1 MKLDS
6 IVYDYGSLQ
15 ESIAKALNDESP
27 SFKAIYPSD
36 TATSLVNLFA
46 SYGAMVNYQI
56 VSAMANCYTDTAY
69 SEAGIYQLAETLGN
83 RLHGNISS
91 EIHVSIERL
100 NLKGMQNV
108 IIPAGS
114 KFVVGD
120 LNFFNPDA
128 VIFPLSGDIAHNILL
143 IQGTLQTAEYVT
155 SGISNERFYFC
166 DNFKCNTNRVKVFI
180 EDEEWETTDT
190 FLPYVITDESTENET
205 KMVVLKTDPDGRT
218 YIKFGNNTN
227 GIIPS
232 SGSKVKIEYIENEG
246 ANGNLNNTDVNIIL
260 NTPIFYTTQ
269 QNEKIKL
276 EVSVEAVT
284 TASGGFDT
292 QSLDVLRES
301 SPYVF
306 GSGQRAIRR
315 NDYKAMLLNKCG
327 YLTCNVWGEYEE
339 AIINGGYDKI
349 MMNMVYYTGIKS
361 IQQYTAQP
369 METIDI
375 SLDHILVDSSKE
387 YFDIYGNLENAR
399 GFFGSYIIELSS
411 YTIDN
416 TPISVKYRDVYG
428 TGILTCDPSIN
439 INLNNFENDIY
450 PINDWT
456 KDDYVWLNESDNE
469 YYNGNDEITTFNGDN
484 KYQINTN
491 QDEYKNP
498 EDSHYVAEQDPKS
511 LILEDVEYKSSGK
524 RSNQNVVVSFD
535 TPFQIRIDYANP
547 VAISAF
553 SFKRPDDTIDYRRF
567 PHKFAIYATKSN
579 VFTPNLSEYDETMYS
594 NIKNNAKWVKLTGIQ
609 TIDNEL
615 DEQYPYSDWITTNL
629 YNPDTSS
636 VVEEKINIKTYDSE
650 DYPEGQKIPQG
661 DPNYEEGYYKYK
673 LVEITGITSDYSW
686 MVNLN
691 GETLSAT
698 DYTIMPSTT
707 IEGTTYIKFNTST
720 ISTRIYE
727 ALNDEANTVLMVNGT
742 VNDWNKYKHYV
753 IEVYE
758 LHDSSLPYRLRN
770 QVAISQIKAFYKDRT
785 STINY
790 TNGNFIT
797 LKIPITL
804 DSTNNRRLC
813 LPENMA
819 FYEYYIEASGIN
831 QDNGYETGDVL
842 TYQITGDDGNSY
854 TFELTVT
861 NVGKGTF
868 ESMLKIND
876 NVATPTLRGKASI
889 EVNEAD
895 FTSVKPDLTKPGA
908 KITIE
913 SIPTLKMTG
922 TYTGNYYSNSD
933 IQAADL
939 PTINKYNHFT
949 TYLEFK
955 QPRIKNISIEI
966 TLEYENVST
975 YQTVKAD
982 VVKAVHSLF
991 DLKPFSIGKTLN
1003 ISDIWK
1009 VINEVT
1015 GVKRFIVTN
1024 PTNNIDCLPYEL
1036 INLPMENLI
1045 INDTINSEY
1054 K

>member
-6 IVYDYGSLQ
+6 IVYDYSSLQ
-15 ESIAKALNDESP
+15 TSIAKALNDESP

-46 SYGAMVNYQI
+46 SYGAMLNYQL

-100 NLKGMQNV
+100 NLTGMQNV

-114 KFVVGD
+114 KFIVGD
-120 LNFFNPDA
+120 LSFFNPDA
-128 VIFPLSGDIAHNILL
+128 VIFPLSGNVAHNILL

-166 DNFKCNTNRVKVFI
+166 DNFKCNTNRVKVFV

-232 SGSKVKIEYIENEG
+232 SGSKVKIEYISNEG

-339 AIINGGYDKI
+339 AAINGGYDKI

-361 IQQYTAQP
+361 IHQYTAQP

-375 SLDHILVDSSKE
+375 SLDNILIDSSKE
-387 YFDIYGNLENAR
+387 FFDVYGNLENAR

-411 YTIDN
+411 YTLDN
-416 TPISVKYRDVYG
+416 APISVKYRDVYG

-439 INLNNFENDIY
+439 LDLTDFETDIY

-456 KDDYVWLNESDNE
+456 IDTYVWETADHTYRKGNGETTSF
-469 YYNGNDEITTFNGDN
+469 NGNDE
-484 KYQINTN
+484 YQISTN
-491 QDEYKNP
+491 QDEKKDP
-498 EDSHYVAEQDPKS
+498 SDPDYVAECDPKS
-511 LILEDVEYKSSGK
+511 LVLSGEEGENEYKSSGK
-524 RSNQNVVVSFD
+524 RNNQNVIINFD

-547 VAISAF
+547 VSISGFA
-553 SFKRPDDTIDYRRF
+553 FKRPDDLNNYRHF
-567 PHKFAIYATKSN
+567 PRKFAIYATKSE
-579 VFTPNLSEYDETMYS
+579 VSGPGIDTDVMYA
-594 NIKNNAKWVKLTGIQ
+594 NIKNNTKWVKLTGIK
-609 TIDNEL
+609 TLESELEANE
-615 DEQYPYSDWITTNL
+615 YSDWITTNL
-629 YNPDTSS
+629 YDPSASTAIDEKVDVKEHS
-636 VVEEKINIKTYDSE
+636 VS
-650 DYPEGQKIPQG
+650 YPNGQRVAYG
-661 DPNYEEGYYKYK
+661 EEGYLNGYYTYR
-673 LVEITGITSDYSW
+673 LVQITGITNNYSW
-686 MVNLN
+686 IVNLN
-691 GETLSAT
+691 NINLSST
-698 DYTIMPSTT
+698 DYTIVPSTDVD
-707 IEGTTYIKFNTST
+707 GVTYIRFSTS
-720 ISTRIYE
+720 
-727 ALNDEANTVLMVNGT
+727 NTVIIDQLDDLDSAVLMIYAT
-742 VNDWNKYKHYV
+742 VNDWSKYKHYV

-758 LHDSSLPYRLRN
+758 LHDASLPYRSRN
-770 QVAISQIKAFYKDRT
+770 KVAISQIKTFYKDRA
-785 STINY
+785 SVINY
-790 TNGNFIT
+790 SDNNFVT
-797 LKIPITL
+797 LKIPIAP
-804 DSTNNRRLC
+804 DSGNISNKRLC
-813 LPENMA
+813 LPDNMA
-819 FYEYYIEASGIN
+819 FYSYDIEVSGLN

-842 TYQITGDDGNSY
+842 RYEITGDDGNNY
-854 TFELTVT
+854 VFELTVT

-868 ESMLKIND
+868 EPTLKIN
-876 NVATPTLRGKASI
+876 NSAATPTLRGRASI

-895 FTSVKPDLTKPGA
+895 FTSARPDLSKPGA
-908 KITIE
+908 KISIE
-913 SIPTLKMTG
+913 STATLKMTG
-922 TYTGNYYSNSD
+922 TYTGNYYSNTD
-933 IQAADL
+933 IQASDL

-955 QPRIKNISIEI
+955 QPRIKNISIEVTI
-966 TLEYENVST
+966 EYENVST
-975 YQTVKAD
+975 YQTVKAN
-982 VVKAVHSLF
+982 VVKAIHSLF

-1003 ISDIWK
+1003 ISDVWK
-1009 VINEVT
+1009 VINEVA

-1024 PTNNIDCLPYEL
+1024 PTNNIDCMPYEL
-1036 INLPMENLI
+1036 INLPAENLI

>member
-6 IVYDYGSLQ
+6 IVYDYSSLQ
-15 ESIAKALNDESP
+15 ASIAKALNDESP

-46 SYGAMVNYQI
+46 SYGAMINYQL
-56 VSAMANCYTDTAY
+56 VSAMANCYTETAY

-108 IIPAGS
+108 VIPAGS
-114 KFVVGD
+114 KFIVGD
-120 LNFFNPDA
+120 LSFFNPDA
-128 VIFPLSGDIAHNILL
+128 VIFPLSGDTAHNILL
-143 IQGTLQTAEYVT
+143 IQGTLQTAEYIT

-166 DNFKCNTNRVKVFI
+166 DNFKCNTNRVKVYV

-232 SGSKVKIEYIENEG
+232 SGSKVKIEYVSNEG

-276 EVSVEAVT
+276 DVSIEAVT

-301 SPYVF
+301 SPFVF
-306 GSGQRAIRR
+306 GSGQRAVRR

-339 AIINGGYDKI
+339 AAINGGYDKI

-375 SLDHILVDSSKE
+375 SLDNILVDSSKE
-387 YFDIYGNLENAR
+387 YFDVYGNLENAR

-411 YTIDN
+411 YTLDN
-416 TPISVKYRDVYG
+416 SPISVKYRDVYG

-439 INLNNFENDIY
+439 QDLNDFETDIY

-456 KDDYVWLNESDNE
+456 VDDYVINVNADGII
-469 YYNGNDEITTFNGDN
+469 GNN
-484 KYQINTN
+484 KYQISTN
-491 QDEYKNP
+491 QDEIKNTSD
-498 EDSHYVAEQDPKS
+498 EHYVAEQDPKS
-511 LILEDVEYKSSGK
+511 LILSGIDHEYKSSGK
-524 RSNQNVVVSFD
+524 RNNQSIVINFD
-535 TPFQIRIDYANP
+535 TPFQIRVDYANP
-547 VAISAF
+547 VAISSFA
-553 SFKRPDDTIDYRRF
+553 FKRPDDPNNYRRF
-567 PHKFAIYATKSN
+567 PRKFAIYATKSDVFAPDLRDVIYEN
-579 VFTPNLSEYDETMYS
+579 V
-594 NIKNNAKWVKLTGIQ
+594 KNNTKWVKLTGIK
-609 TIDNEL
+609 TIENEL
-615 DEQYPYSDWITTNL
+615 EANEYSDWITTSTYDPN
-629 YNPDTSS
+629 TSTS
-636 VVEEKINIKTYDSE
+636 LEEKVDVKPHSNE
-650 DYPEGQKIPQG
+650 YPNGQRLIPG
-661 DPNYEEGYYKYK
+661 DPDYDATHPYKYK
-673 LVEITGITSDYSW
+673 LVQITGITNDYSW
-686 MVNLN
+686 IINLN
-691 GETLSAT
+691 GENISST
-698 DYTIMPSTT
+698 DYTIIPSTT
-707 IEGTTYIKFNTST
+707 TDGTTYLQFENRSITDT
-720 ISTRIYE
+720 DILVVY
-727 ALNDEANTVLMVNGT
+727 AT
-742 VNDWNKYKHYV
+742 VNDWDKYKHYV

-758 LHDSSLPYRLRN
+758 LHDASLPYRSRN
-770 QVAISQIKAFYKDRT
+770 QVAISQIKAFYKDRA
-785 STINY
+785 SVINY
-790 TNGNFIT
+790 TGNNFVT
-797 LKIPITL
+797 LKIPIAP
-804 DSTNNRRLC
+804 DSGNLSNKRLC
-813 LPENMA
+813 LPDNMA
-819 FYEYYIEASGIN
+819 FYSYEIEVSGLN
-831 QDNGYETGDVL
+831 QDNGYETGDIL
-842 TYQITGDDGNSY
+842 RYEITGDDGNNY
-854 TFELTVT
+854 TFELTIT

-868 ESMLKIND
+868 EPTLKINSG
-876 NVATPTLRGKASI
+876 VATPTLRGRASI
-889 EVNEAD
+889 EVSEAD
-895 FTSVKPDLTKPGA
+895 FTSARPDPSKPGA

-913 SIPTLKMTG
+913 STATLKMTG
-922 TYTGNYYSNSD
+922 TYTGNYYSNVD
-933 IQAADL
+933 IQASDL

-955 QPRIKNISIEI
+955 QPRIKNVSIEV

-975 YQTVKAD
+975 YQTVKAN
-982 VVKAVHSLF
+982 VVKAIHSLF

-1009 VINEVT
+1009 AINEVA

-1024 PTNNIDCLPYEL
+1024 PTNNIDCMPYEL
-1036 INLPMENLI
+1036 INLPTENLI
-1045 INDTINSEY
+1045 ITDTINSEY